1 MELIYKI
8 LWSIIGGGISILFVG
23 GIIGALCYIV
33 YYYIKYG
40 KEAFEKEFMAR

>member
-8 LWSIIGGGISILFVG
+8 LWSIIGGG
-23 GIIGALCYIV
+23 IGALCYIV